1 MDNLL
6 NDVKSIFEK
15 IQRNCGDLKYEKFI
29 KKDKN
34 LILLPNDDK
43 TDYITKKKILLCEQA
58 LLDEKVK
65 NELNIFDS
73 FNIPIIGIKGYF
85 MKKQYYDDV
94 DRIYSD
100 IDILVKSNDSQ
111 LFYDELYN
119 NGYRIKMKT
128 LYDNPIFNMKVIP
141 KIYMENTQTLMLKNK
156 SNRISIDMHS
166 NLNITNAHFTKYH
179 TKFNT
184 QRFFDNSVP
193 FQNYKNIRILETHDH
208 LCFLIKHLLKH
219 HVFYAKTQTGLHTSL
234 QHIMDLAVIIN
245 SNSFNENILFDK
257 VCYYNLIPETI
268 FSLNLYNRIFTN
280 CRSIDISRYL
290 KELDKNSK
298 DFHWSP
304 FLFAT
309 LEMPIEDVVIGDF
322 SKYFPRLQAA
332 IEFSQSMPNRWI
344 DWFIEGFII
353 SSKIEK
359 LSN

>member
-219 HVFYAKTQTGLHTSL
+219 HVFYAKTQTG
-234 QHIMDLAVIIN
+234 
-245 SNSFNENILFDK
+245 
-257 VCYYNLIPETI
+257 
-268 FSLNLYNRIFTN
+268 NRN
-280 CRSIDISRYL
+280 
-290 KELDKNSK
+290 
-298 DFHWSP
+298 
-304 FLFAT
+304 
-309 LEMPIEDVVIGDF
+309 
-322 SKYFPRLQAA
+322 
-332 IEFSQSMPNRWI
+332 
-344 DWFIEGFII
+344 
-353 SSKIEK
+353 
-359 LSN
+359 